1 MKSNAKKIS
10 SLYRAPSSQPKSY
23 ASAFPSGSSALRS
36 NISTSFS
43 NASITSRT
51 TASSSAPIYR
61 ELEKKKEPARATAF
75 SKNGGG
81 FITPRGSSSTST
93 SNSFPGKPHS
103 LVTSNSNGSTSSSAV
118 KVITRTVNV
127 IVPIGT
133 TSPGNKIYT
142 SSSMNNR
149 SLSSTSSA
157 NSNLGKRSR

>member
-61 ELEKKKEPARATAF
+61 EPEKKKEPARATAF

-103 LVTSNSNGSTSSSAV
+103 LVTSNSTSSSAV
-118 KVITRTVNV
+118 KVMTRTVNV

-149 SLSSTSSA
+149 SSSSTSST